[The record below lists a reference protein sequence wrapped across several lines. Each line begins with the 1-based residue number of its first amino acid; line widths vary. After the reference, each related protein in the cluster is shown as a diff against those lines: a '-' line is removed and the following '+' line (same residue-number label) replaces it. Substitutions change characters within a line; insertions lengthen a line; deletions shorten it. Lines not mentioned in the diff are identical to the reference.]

1 MVFSHKEATD
11 DKGLSA
17 IPLLKNDNY
26 GTWESMM
33 VLFLNSRGLLKVCT
47 EEQASPFS
55 DEVESKN
62 ACALFHMCSTV
73 DKSIYN
79 SIFKLHPDY
88 TAYQIWSLLKKKY
101 ANNSIFALCRVFQEC
116 LAEFKS
122 IGEDI
127 TERSFAAQIISRVT
141 TVKPLLM
148 EVLAAE
154 EETVLDPYRLL
165 EKLRL
170 IATHEDNTLQLDI
183 AQKKV
188 DTPTAATTALS
199 TALSTTSNNYKG
211 KKRARVVKTWDCTG
225 PHGHD
230 PKADYNHVKQ
240 QCWEENPQ
248 LKPKKFRPG
257 NKTVN

>member
-33 VLFLNSRGLLKVCT
+33 VLFFLNSRGLLKVCT

-101 ANNSIFALCRVFQEC
+101 ANNSIFALCRVFRMWDTIHCTGTLMSFVDRIEEC

-154 EETVLDPYRLL
+154 EEMVSDPY
-165 EKLRL
+165 
-170 IATHEDNTLQLDI
+170 
-183 AQKKV
+183 
-188 DTPTAATTALS
+188 
-199 TALSTTSNNYKG
+199 
-211 KKRARVVKTWDCTG
+211 
-225 PHGHD
+225 
-230 PKADYNHVKQ
+230 
-240 QCWEENPQ
+240 
-248 LKPKKFRPG
+248 
-257 NKTVN
+257 